1 MLCLK
6 SLIIILLSQDKC
18 IISANIKCLIIFSPL
33 GMWHSF
39 WLFHEAFSQ
48 HINFWFVSYKVRVF
62 GSKFLSHKRRKS
74 YQTVRTVKDREEI
87 SIRCLISKYVTYK
100 KPTVSCILLRAILL
114 PIIVSLRS

>member
-6 SLIIILLSQDKC
+6 SLIIILSSQDKC
-18 IISANIKCLIIFSPL
+18 IISAKLLDNFFSQL
-33 GMWHSF
+33 GLWHSF